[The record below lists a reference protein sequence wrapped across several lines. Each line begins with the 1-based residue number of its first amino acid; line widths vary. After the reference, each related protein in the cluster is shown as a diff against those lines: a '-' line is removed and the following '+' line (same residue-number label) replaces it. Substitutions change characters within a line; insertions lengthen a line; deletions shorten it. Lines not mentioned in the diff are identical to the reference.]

1 MKYKYDNT
9 EINIIDYRRST
20 KGEVNLPDFINYEKL
35 MEWADSV
42 FERLGYKDSTKREN
56 HN

>member
-1 MKYKYDNT
+1 MKYKYNED

-42 FERLGYKDSTKREN
+42 FERLGYKDPTKK
-56 HN
+56 